1 MMCNLLSIGIM
12 AASCAVVASNPR
24 HAARCVGGQRAE
36 PRGARLHGQGVTGK
50 LPPATQA
57 RLPYM
62 SSALAVRGGGDET
75 KLSLAVKIRR
85 GACLFLG
92 FPLCV
97 YSIIQEVAPM
107 FVYVVFDYGFLVWPQ
122 DHVTLLRYVNTMA
135 CLARLCLSVGMGRWD
150 ADKPKNEEA
159 IRSYVMM
166 MAWSI
171 VLMKLPWWRWEG
183 RWWGST
189 RWALL

>member
-57 RLPYM
+57 RLPYAAELSAPPA
-62 SSALAVRGGGDET
+62 SSALAVRGGDEK

-97 YSIIQEVAPM
+97 YSIIQELAPL
-107 FVYVVFDYGFLVWPQ
+107 FVYVVFDYGFLVWPE
-122 DHVTLLRYVNTMA
+122 DHVMLFRHANTMA
-135 CLARLCLSVGMGRWD
+135 CLARLCLSGVGMGR
-150 ADKPKNEEA
+150 
-159 IRSYVMM
+159 R
-166 MAWSI
+166 
-171 VLMKLPWWRWEG
+171 
-183 RWWGST
+183 
-189 RWALL
+189 